1 LQRFEYKL
9 NISKEKTSGCD
20 DDLSTCD
27 DLTTM
32 VIARELKPNRELFPD
47 HFSFILHGA
56 LVGSLWPTIH
66 YLALLLII
74 FGVLNNSSKG

>member
-1 LQRFEYKL
+1 MFFLLKFLKIFTCHLQRFEYKL

-32 VIARELKPNRELFPD
+32 VR
-47 HFSFILHGA
+47 
-56 LVGSLWPTIH
+56 
-66 YLALLLII
+66 
-74 FGVLNNSSKG
+74 